1 MASLGSSRVTAQM
14 APGRRSR
21 ATSSRDDAEDFRQ
34 LFEATRARVVRTVW
48 YVVHDDE
55 VAQEITQEAFLA
67 LFRHWRKVRS
77 YDRPDLW
84 VRRVALQKAQRE
96 AARMRRRDHLERTA
110 NPPPGPDA
118 LPDPELLDAIGALS
132 PRQRAVV
139 VLFYLEDRPME
150 EVADLVG
157 CSTST
162 GFVHLHKAR
171 RRLAELLSRGGRQ
184 RCRLTSASRRGS
196 R

>member
-1 MASLGSSRVTAQM
+1 MGGGDRCGQSRQLARHG
-14 APGRRSR
+14 ADRREDARSR

-96 AARMRRRDHLERTA
+96 AARMRRREHLERTA

-171 RRLAELLSRGGRQ
+171 HRLAELLSEEVD
-184 RCRLTSASRRGS
+184 SDVD
-196 R
+196 

>member
-1 MASLGSSRVTAQM
+1 MVSLGSPRVTAQI

-21 ATSSRDDAEDFRQ
+21 ATASRDDAEDFRQ

-55 VAQEITQEAFLA
+55 VAQEITQDAFLA

-84 VRRVALQKAQRE
+84 VRRVALHKAQRE
-96 AARMRRRDHLERTA
+96 ATRMRRRDHLERTA
-110 NPPPGPDA
+110 NLPSGPDA

-139 VLFYLEDRPME
+139 VLYYLEDRPME

-171 RRLAELLSRGGRQ
+171 RRLAELLSEEVE
-184 RCRLTSASRRGS
+184 SDVD
-196 R
+196 

>member
-1 MASLGSSRVTAQM
+1 
-14 APGRRSR
+14 
-21 ATSSRDDAEDFRQ
+21 
-34 LFEATRARVVRTVW
+34 
-48 YVVHDDE
+48 
-55 VAQEITQEAFLA
+55 
-67 LFRHWRKVRS
+67 
-77 YDRPDLW
+77 
-84 VRRVALQKAQRE
+84 
-96 AARMRRRDHLERTA
+96 MRRREHLERTA

-118 LPDPELLDAIGALS
+118 LPDPELLDAIGTLS

-171 RRLAELLSRGGRQ
+171 HRLAELLSEEVD
-184 RCRLTSASRRGS
+184 SDVD
-196 R
+196 